1 MKKIFLK
8 TTAVLNLLSLF
19 LGGILLF
26 ILKIPFFLPIYTYY
40 YKKEKLANSL
50 LISEEKLIFYTKNLF
65 SYLKSKD
72 FLDSS
77 WFSKKDILHMIDVK
91 YLYHSFEKIMCFL
104 LSFFVISTIF
114 LFLIYKKDF
123 LFYLLKIFNKV
134 FLIFIILLSAIITF
148 IAADFNK
155 FWISFHKIFF
165 TNDLWLLSPSESNLI
180 KMFPENFFLLLSS
193 IICISIILFF
203 IFLFVLKHILKKYIL
218 TNSI

>member
-19 LGGILLF
+19 LGGILFF

-40 YKKEKLANSL
+40 YRKEKLANSL

-65 SYLKSKD
+65 SYLNNKD

-77 WFSKKDILHMIDVK
+77 WFSKKDILHMIDVR
-91 YLYHSFEKIMCFL
+91 YLYLSSTRIMLFL

-134 FLIFIILLSAIITF
+134 FLIFIILLSSIITF
-148 IAADFNK
+148 IAVDFNK

-165 TNDLWLLSPSESNLI
+165 TNDLWLLSPNESNLI

-193 IICISIILFF
+193 IMCIRIILFF
-203 IFLFVLKHILKKYIL
+203 IFLFTLKHILKKYIL

>member
-8 TTAVLNLLSLF
+8 TTGVLNLLSLF
-19 LGGILLF
+19 LGGILFF
-26 ILKIPFFLPIYTYY
+26 ILKIPFFLPIYTFYY
-40 YKKEKLANSL
+40 RKEKLANSL
-50 LISEEKLIFYTKNLF
+50 FIYEEKLIFYTKNLF
-65 SYLKSKD
+65 SYLNNKD

-91 YLYHSFEKIMCFL
+91 YLYLSSVKIMCFL
-104 LSFFVISTIF
+104 LSFFIISTIL

-134 FLIFIILLSAIITF
+134 FLIFIILLSSIITF
-148 IAADFNK
+148 IAVDFNK
-155 FWISFHKIFF
+155 FWINFHKIFF
-165 TNDLWLLSPSESNLI
+165 TTDLRLLSPSESNLI

-203 IFLFVLKHILKKYIL
+203 IFLFALKHILKKYIL

>member
-19 LGGILLF
+19 LGGILFF

-40 YKKEKLANSL
+40 YRKEKLANSL

-65 SYLKSKD
+65 SYLNNKD

-77 WFSKKDILHMIDVK
+77 WFSKKDILHMIDVR
-91 YLYHSFEKIMCFL
+91 YLYLSSTRIMLFL

-134 FLIFIILLSAIITF
+134 FLIFIILLSSIITF
-148 IAADFNK
+148 IAIDFNK

-203 IFLFVLKHILKKYIL
+203 IFLFALKHILKKYSL